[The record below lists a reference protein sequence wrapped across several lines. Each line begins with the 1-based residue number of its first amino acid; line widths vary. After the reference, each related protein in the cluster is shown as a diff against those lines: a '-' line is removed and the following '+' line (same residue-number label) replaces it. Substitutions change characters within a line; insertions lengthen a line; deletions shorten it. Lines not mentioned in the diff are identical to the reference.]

1 MGRAAPHLPR
11 SRTGDPRLSRQVLD
25 QAMEIEAIVERY
37 EALAAELLA
46 WIHHT
51 VTIIG
56 NQKFA
61 NSLTGV
67 QQQLQAFTAFCT
79 LEKPVK
85 SAPPGLGGG
94 GTGRDTGRTDT
105 RTGTTAGLG
114 TTVAVS

>member
-1 MGRAAPHLPR
+1 MLVSGGAGAGGLHLKPHVVAQGASVGRSPGHP
-11 SRTGDPRLSRQVLD
+11 PVSRQVLD
-25 QAMEIEAIVERY
+25 QAMEIEAIIERY

-46 WIHHT
+46 WIQHT
-51 VTIIG
+51 ITIIS

-85 SAPPGLGGG
+85 
-94 GTGRDTGRTDT
+94 
-105 RTGTTAGLG
+105 
-114 TTVAVS
+114 

>member
-1 MGRAAPHLPR
+1 MHYAWLLEGLQNATLCHVWLFECHRCTLAPCVVASGGSVGRPPPSRARPR
-11 SRTGDPRLSRQVLD
+11 AQVLD
-25 QAMEIEAIVERY
+25 QAMEIEAIIERY

-46 WIHHT
+46 WVQHT
-51 VTIIG
+51 VTIIS

-85 SAPPGLGGG
+85 
-94 GTGRDTGRTDT
+94 
-105 RTGTTAGLG
+105 
-114 TTVAVS
+114 